1 MKRKQTKPHDVVEE
15 IDSIMADEAVR
26 RMAEDAEREELKS
39 LGMKVPSPK
48 EIKAYLDK
56 YVVGQDE
63 VKVALAVAVYS
74 HYRRVQANVFSD
86 RKPDVEIEKSNILM
100 TGPTGTGKTLMA
112 KTLAKMLGV
121 PFAIADATTLTQAGY
136 VGEDVEN
143 VVRYLWQN
151 AGYSVPAAEIGIV
164 YIDEIDKIASKTDNV
179 SVSRDVSGEGVQQ
192 ALLKIVEGTVCR
204 FPPQG
209 GRKHPEMKCVEVDTS
224 NILFICGGAFVGLDK
239 IIESRNGNRSIGFGR
254 ADGDAEIHGAG
265 SRSPEPEDFVK
276 FGLIPEFIG
285 RLPVVVSTKE
295 LSEADLVKVLKEPSN
310 SLVRQYEELFRLDGI
325 ELTFRDSALAEIAK
339 AALRRKTGA
348 RGLRAEF
355 EKIVQKT
362 LYDYAGSGKKAKLV
376 VDARFVRERTGLKDA
391 A

>member
-1 MKRKQTKPHDVVEE
+1 M
-15 IDSIMADEAVR
+15 S
-26 RMAEDAEREELKS
+26 EDAEREELKS
-39 LGMKVPSPK
+39 LGLKVPSPK

-63 VKVALAVAVYS
+63 VKVALAVAVHS

-86 RKPDVEIEKSNILM
+86 GKLGVEIEKSNILM

-151 AGYSVPAAEIGIV
+151 AGYSVSAAEIGIV

-239 IIESRNGNRSIGFGR
+239 IAESRSGNRSIGFGP
-254 ADGDAEIHGAG
+254 AKDDAGRSERGAA
-265 SRSPEPEDFVK
+265 SPEPEDFVK
-276 FGLIPEFIG
+276 FGLIPEFVG

-295 LSEADLVKVLKEPSN
+295 LTEADLVKVLKEPSN

-325 ELTFRDSALAEIAK
+325 ELSFRDSALAEIAK

-355 EKIVQKT
+355 EKIVQNT
-362 LYDYAGSGKKAKLV
+362 LYDYAGSGKKTKLV
-376 VDARFVRERTGLKDA
+376 VDAKFVRDRTGLKDA